1 MSVTQAEAATVLRNS
16 TTEALRVDDM
26 HKSFGSHEVLKGI
39 SLKANEHDVIAILG
53 SSGSGK
59 STFLRCIN
67 LLEMPNAGEVR
78 VQGELIRM
86 RKRRDGTQE
95 PADSRQVERVRRQ
108 LGMVFQQFN
117 LWAHMTVIQNLTE
130 APMHVLGLSRRE
142 AIDRADAMLAKVGL
156 TAKRDAYPVQ
166 LSGGQ
171 QQRVGIARALCME
184 PSVLLFDEPTSALD
198 PELVGEVLSVMR
210 DLASEGRTMLVVTHE
225 MGFARQV
232 ASRVVF
238 LHQGK
243 VEEEGTPDDVFE
255 RPQSDRLC
263 QFLSRMRS

>member
-95 PADSRQVERVRRQ
+95 PRR
-108 LGMVFQQFN
+108 
-117 LWAHMTVIQNLTE
+117 
-130 APMHVLGLSRRE
+130 
-142 AIDRADAMLAKVGL
+142 
-156 TAKRDAYPVQ
+156 
-166 LSGGQ
+166 
-171 QQRVGIARALCME
+171 
-184 PSVLLFDEPTSALD
+184 
-198 PELVGEVLSVMR
+198 
-210 DLASEGRTMLVVTHE
+210 
-225 MGFARQV
+225 
-232 ASRVVF
+232 
-238 LHQGK
+238 
-243 VEEEGTPDDVFE
+243 
-255 RPQSDRLC
+255 
-263 QFLSRMRS
+263 